1 MFSII
6 HYSGIKKQR
15 TILYDRC
22 KTGRRGA
29 PLHFPLVPGA
39 SFVSPAMS
47 STDAPASSP
56 APRIDVITVWTG
68 LIALAVAMGIGRFA
82 FTPLLPLMQQDAGL
96 TLVQGGW
103 LATANY
109 IGYLLGAVICI
120 SAPPRPARAV
130 QWGLAAIAVSTL
142 GMPLTDHFWLWF
154 MLRLVAG
161 AASAFV
167 LVGVSAWAMPILA
180 HLGKGAWSGRVFA
193 GVGAGICFAGLISLG
208 AAVTTW
214 GSRATWICLGLTA
227 AISAVALWSR
237 LMSDT
242 AQSSVAAGA
251 EHTPLS
257 RQAWIAVLCY
267 GVFGYGYIIPAT
279 FLPALAREAIA
290 DPLVFGW
297 VWPVFGA
304 AAAISTALAA
314 HFFPAHAPR
323 RLWAY
328 GQWVLAVG
336 VVAPVLTVD
345 VYVLMFSALCV
356 GGTFM
361 VITMAGIQ
369 EARRLGGTQ
378 GPRLIAAFTA
388 AFALGQI
395 VGPLTVTLFHGG
407 LIWPSLL
414 AALALAASSL
424 TLELSACATN
434 DSG

>member
-1 MFSII
+1 
-6 HYSGIKKQR
+6 
-15 TILYDRC
+15 
-22 KTGRRGA
+22 
-29 PLHFPLVPGA
+29 
-39 SFVSPAMS
+39 MS
-47 STDAPASSP
+47 SKTVSVNPSARRA
-56 APRIDVITVWTG
+56 AIITVWIG

-109 IGYLLGAVICI
+109 LGYLLGAVVCI

-142 GMPLTDHFWLWF
+142 GMPLRDYFWLWF
-154 MLRLVAG
+154 TLRFVAG

-167 LVGVSAWAMPILA
+167 LVGVSAWAIPILT
-180 HLGKGAWSGRVFA
+180 HLGKGAWSGRVFS
-193 GVGAGICFAGLISLG
+193 GVGAGICFAGLISLV
-208 AAVTTW
+208 AAVTAW
-214 GSRATWICLGLTA
+214 GSRASWICLGLIA
-227 AISAVALWSR
+227 AIFTFGLWSR
-237 LMSDT
+237 LASAP
-242 AQSSVAAGA
+242 AQPSVIASTKD
-251 EHTPLS
+251 TPLS
-257 RQAWIAVLCY
+257 GQAWIAALCY

-290 DPLVFGW
+290 NPSVFGL

-304 AAAISTALAA
+304 AAALSTTFAA
-314 HFFPAHAPR
+314 RLFPAHAPR

-336 VVAPVLTVD
+336 VIAPVLTVNLD
-345 VYVLMFSALCV
+345 VLMFSALCV

-395 VGPLTVTLFHGG
+395 IGPLTVSLFHGG
-407 LIWPSLL
+407 LTWPSLL

-424 TLELSACATN
+424 TLELSARASD

>member
-1 MFSII
+1 
-6 HYSGIKKQR
+6 
-15 TILYDRC
+15 
-22 KTGRRGA
+22 
-29 PLHFPLVPGA
+29 
-39 SFVSPAMS
+39 MS
-47 STDAPASSP
+47 SKAAPASSP
-56 APRIDVITVWTG
+56 ASHIAVITVWTG

-96 TLVQGGW
+96 TLTQGGW

-109 IGYLLGAVICI
+109 VGYLAGAVTCI
-120 SAPPRPARAV
+120 SAPPRPTRAV
-130 QWGLAAIAVSTL
+130 QWGLAAIAVSTF
-142 GMPLTDHFWLWF
+142 GMPLTDHFWFWF
-154 MLRLVAG
+154 ALRFVAG

-180 HLGKGAWSGRVFA
+180 HLGKSAWSGRVFS
-193 GVGAGICFAGLISLG
+193 GVGAGICFTGLISLV
-208 AAVTTW
+208 AAVTAW
-214 GSRATWICLGLTA
+214 GSRATWICLGVTA
-227 AISAVALWSR
+227 AIFTSALWSR
-237 LMSDT
+237 LTSNP
-242 AQSSVAAGA
+242 AQPSIMADVERA
-251 EHTPLS
+251 PLS
-257 RQAWIAVLCY
+257 RQAWIAALCY

-290 DPLVFGW
+290 NPSVFGW

-304 AAAISTALAA
+304 AAALSTALAA
-314 HFFPAHAPR
+314 RLLPAHSPR
-323 RLWAY
+323 RLWAH

-336 VVAPVLTVD
+336 VIAPVLTVNL
-345 VYVLMFSALCV
+345 YVLMFSALCV

-369 EARRLGGTQ
+369 EARRLGGMQ

-395 VGPLTVTLFHGG
+395 VGPLTVTLFHGS

-414 AALALAASSL
+414 AALALAASSV
-424 TLELSACATN
+424 TLAFSAGASG